1 MKKPNQP
8 EHHLDESQ
16 VLLYQTEDGRQRVE
30 VRLENG
36 TVWLSQKLMAEL
48 FQTTSQNINM
58 HLKNIFSEG
67 EIDPISVIKESLIT
81 ASDGKKYQ
89 TQLYRLE
96 AIIAVGYRISSHR
109 GTQFRQWA
117 TERLKE
123 YIVKGFALD
132 DERLSKP
139 GGIDYFDELLD
150 RIRTIRSSEK
160 RFYQKIRDIYT
171 LSADYDSQ
179 HPMTQEFFKTVQ
191 NKLLYAVTGFTAAE
205 IVHKRANASDPNMG
219 LRTWD
224 GAGRGKKLARH
235 DVEIAKNYL
244 KHEEIKDLDL
254 LVSQY
259 LDFAERQ
266 ARQRKTLYMADWKTK
281 LDAFLQLNDDK
292 ILTHAGK
299 ISAEMAKELAL
310 YEYAKFEEHRKK
322 EELVHAEEELREA
335 LNKVMANREITER
348 EER

>member
-1 MKKPNQP
+1 MSDK
-8 EHHLDESQ
+8 SQ
-16 VLLYQTEDGRQRVE
+16 FLLYQTEDGRQRIE
-30 VRLENG
+30 VRLEDE
-36 TVWLSQKLMAEL
+36 TVWLSQKGMAEL
-48 FQTTSQNINM
+48 FQTTPQNINI

-67 EIDPISVIKESLIT
+67 EISQDSVSKESLIT
-81 ASDGKKYQ
+81 ASDGKNYR

-96 AIIAVGYRISSHR
+96 VIIAVGYRVNSHR

-117 TERLKE
+117 TQRLKE
-123 YIVKGFALD
+123 YIVKGFTLD

-139 GGIDYFDELLD
+139 GGMDYFDELLD
-150 RIRTIRSSEK
+150 RIRAIRLSEK

-179 HPMTQEFFKTVQ
+179 HSMTQEFFKTVQ

-205 IVHKRANASDPNMG
+205 IIHKRANASNPNMG
-219 LRTWD
+219 LMTWD
-224 GAGRGKKLARH
+224 GAGRGKKLTKY

-244 KHEEIKDLDL
+244 KHEEIKDLEL

-266 ARQRKTLYMADWKTK
+266 ARQRKILYMADWKTK
-281 LDAFLQLNDDK
+281 LDAFIQLNDDK

-310 YEYAKFEEHRKK
+310 SEYAKFEECRKR
-322 EELVHAEEELREA
+322 EELAHSEEELCEV
-335 LNKVMANREITER
+335 LNKVMANRESFKR
-348 EER
+348 EEI